1 MDEILVQIAPEIDRE
16 IPPEIPREIFKPNLT
31 KEQETELI
39 EKCLRL
45 KAAKVRGF
53 KNSTIF
59 EIFDLGRFL
68 HLRGSNRKCF
78 VTPFLEF

>member
-39 EKCLRL
+39 ETCLRL
-45 KAAKVRGF
+45 KGC
-53 KNSTIF
+53 
-59 EIFDLGRFL
+59 EISR
-68 HLRGSNRKCF
+68 
-78 VTPFLEF
+78 V

>member
-39 EKCLRL
+39 DWLILFDNKKRMVFISAQMSSPLETQAVGL
-45 KAAKVRGF
+45 
-53 KNSTIF
+53 
-59 EIFDLGRFL
+59 EI
-68 HLRGSNRKCF
+68 
-78 VTPFLEF
+78 

>member
-45 KAAKVRGF
+45 KAAKVRGYNLQGIKWF
-53 KNSTIF
+53 YENYFPNK
-59 EIFDLGRFL
+59 DWD
-68 HLRGSNRKCF
+68 K
-78 VTPFLEF
+78 

>member
-16 IPPEIPREIFKPNLT
+16 IPPEILREIFKPNLT

-45 KAAKVRGF
+45 TSSHPETRTSSHTQKP
-53 KNSTIF
+53 I
-59 EIFDLGRFL
+59 
-68 HLRGSNRKCF
+68 
-78 VTPFLEF
+78 